1 MKIVLKKIGVLL
13 FSGFLYAGPPMMTDD
28 PFAPDVG
35 KFEINFASEVE
46 NSDDLTVVVPIVDI
60 NYGIFPNTQ
69 LTIETAYV
77 SSDNKYK
84 SDGLKVA
91 IKYNFYRSDTLNIAL
106 YPKYLF
112 YPISTPFNEGES
124 YELQIPIDLKLS
136 DNLKWVTSLSY
147 LYPQKAKNHYEV
159 GTYLAY
165 EKNNHTYYLE
175 TFVEEMP
182 INSSMATI
190 FNVGYFYQYKD
201 NLGFMGSIGS
211 EMVDY
216 KKEADVAYLGFQ
228 VIF

>member
-1 MKIVLKKIGVLL
+1 MKVVLKKTGLLL

-35 KFEINFASEVE
+35 QFEINFASEVE
-46 NSDDLTVVVPIVDI
+46 NSDDLTVVAPIVDI

-69 LTIETAYV
+69 LTVETAYA

-84 SDGLKVA
+84 SDGLQVA

-124 YELQIPIDLKLS
+124 YELQIPISLKLS
-136 DNLKWVTSLSY
+136 DNLEWVTSLSY
-147 LYPQKAKNHYEV
+147 LYPQKEKNHYEV

-165 EKNNHTYYLE
+165 GKNNHTYYFE
-175 TFVEEMP
+175 TFVEEIP
-182 INSSMATI
+182 INNSMITF

-211 EMVDY
+211 EMVDS